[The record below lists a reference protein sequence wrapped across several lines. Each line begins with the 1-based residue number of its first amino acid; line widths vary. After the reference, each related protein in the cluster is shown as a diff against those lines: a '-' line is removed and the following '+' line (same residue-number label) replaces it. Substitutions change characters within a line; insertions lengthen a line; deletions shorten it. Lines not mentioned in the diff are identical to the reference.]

1 MPVTYQLS
9 VGSSPVSDDFYT
21 ALQSLEVEEN
31 ADAPDALLLRLPVS
45 RTQAGDLSYVG
56 DPTFAPGTPVSLVA
70 TPLGQARQCI
80 FDGYALAWKL
90 HLDRATTASTLEVW
104 AQDASWLMNIDER
117 VLEWSGQTDG
127 QVANAIFASYGFGAA
142 AANTAD
148 DSPAHQDADHTLLQR
163 DTDLRFLRGLAR
175 RSGKILRVTCPAT
188 PGVRTGVFVTPQ
200 VSAPP
205 AATISLVD
213 PAAWDVETLD
223 FSWDVMRPTEIR
235 ASQISFG
242 DSSGDGVPGDAD
254 DSGLAPMDALDLASY
269 SGQGGTALLTAA
281 ADPPELPHRTAGLLR
296 EAGWLV
302 RCEGTVDAER
312 IGTLLRVGTVVTI
325 EGAGTLHSG
334 NWFVWSVRHVIT
346 QDAYLMRFT
355 FVRNAMGP
363 AAAGRAV
370 PLPQIPGL

>member
-9 VGSSPVSDDFYT
+9 VGSGPVSDDFYT

-31 ADAPDALLLRLPVS
+31 ADAPDALLLRLPVT
-45 RTQAGDLSYVG
+45 RTPAGDLNYVG
-56 DPTFAPGTPVSLVA
+56 DRTFAPGTPVSLVA
-70 TPLGQARQCI
+70 TPLGQATQCI

-104 AQDASWLMNIDER
+104 AQDASWLMNIDEK
-117 VLEWSGQTDG
+117 VKEWSGQTDG
-127 QVANAIFASYGFGAA
+127 QVANAIFESHGFAAA

-148 DSPAHQDADHTLLQR
+148 DSPPHQAADHTLLQR

-175 RSGKILRVTCPAT
+175 RSGKILRVTCAAT

-200 VSAPP
+200 VSAAP

-213 PAAWDVETLD
+213 PAAWDTDTLD
-223 FSWDVMRPTEIR
+223 FSWDVMRPTEVQ

-242 DSSGDGVPGDAD
+242 DSSGNGVPGDTD
-254 DSGLAPMDALDLASY
+254 SSGLAPMDALDLASY

-281 ADPPELPHRTAGLLR
+281 ADPLELPHRTAGLLR

-312 IGTLLRVGTVVTI
+312 IGTLLRVGTVVSI

-346 QDAYLMRFT
+346 QDAYRMRFT
-355 FVRNAMGP
+355 LVRNAMGP
-363 AAAGRAV
+363 AEAGL
-370 PLPQIPGL
+370 PLSLPPIPGL

>member
-9 VGSSPVSDDFYT
+9 VGRRPVSDDFYT

-31 ADAPDALLLRLPVS
+31 ADAPDALLLRLPVN
-45 RTQAGDLSYVG
+45 RTQAGDLNYVG

-70 TPLGQARQCI
+70 TPLGQAAQCI

-104 AQDASWLMNIDER
+104 AQDASWLMNIDEK
-117 VLEWSGQTDG
+117 VQEWSGQTDG
-127 QVANAIFASYGFGAA
+127 QVANAIFRSHGFAAA

-148 DSPAHQDADHTLLQR
+148 DTPEHREADHTLLQR

-175 RSGKILRVTCPAT
+175 RSGKILRVTCAAT
-188 PGVRTGVFVTPQ
+188 PGMRTGVFVTPQ

-213 PAAWDVETLD
+213 PAAWDVDTLD
-223 FSWDVMRPTEIR
+223 FSWDVMRPSEVQ
-235 ASQISFG
+235 ASQISFA
-242 DSSGDGVPGDAD
+242 DRSGDGVPGDTD
-254 DSGLAPMDALDLASY
+254 SSGLAPMDALDLASY
-269 SGQGGTALLTAA
+269 SSQGGTALLTTA
-281 ADPPELPHRTAGLLR
+281 ADPAELPHRAAGLLR
-296 EAGWLV
+296 ETGWLV

-312 IGTLLRVGTVVTI
+312 IGTVLRVGTVATI

-346 QDAYLMRFT
+346 QDAYRMHFT

-363 AAAGRAV
+363 AAPGVAP
-370 PLPQIPGL
+370 PLPQLPGL